1 MHANTRGVTA
11 ITLLAAAVALAG
23 ACRQAGDTSDSALG
37 TTQSKGV
44 YDTTATPQTPD
55 STAGLPGRS
64 GDPGV
69 AGDTL
74 NRGRRPP
81 PR

>member
-1 MHANTRGVTA
+1 MHAKIRGGTA
-11 ITLLAAAVALAG
+11 LALLAAPALVAG

-55 STAGLPGRS
+55 STTGLPGRS

-74 NRGRRPP
+74 ARGRRPP